1 MSNPNIIQ
9 AIPIPGKIL
18 TSMNSVLSG
27 IDNKSIEGYAPNGKY
42 EIKTSSQYNDQTQG
56 FNAFNDDTK
65 YYWECDNIDNPNY
78 QTGKSNYPQYTQKT
92 YSGIIPS
99 SYLGGGSEDNK
110 NTWITKVGPSENKSD
125 IEGEWI
131 QIKLPYQIYL
141 TSYSIT
147 TPTFSAYNTF
157 PVKFTLVASNDDET
171 WDYIDQQYI
180 NEDNLPSG
188 NSPMKAFTVTTYN
201 KYSQYRVIVTEMP
214 NNTHKLRISTIKLMG
229 TPLLNEVPSSE
240 AFSTLYRSMDGFT
253 NRYNKSNEKTV
264 DGADFYRPTYANYNS
279 IIKQTEEN
287 EQKEDYKKETVFLD
301 KMKNTAEDVL
311 LYTGIFTG
319 FFISGLFIHNM
330 IKR

>member
-9 AIPIPGKIL
+9 AIPIPGKTL
-18 TSMNSVLSG
+18 TSMTSVISG
-27 IDNKSIEGYAPNGKY
+27 INDKTIEGYAPNGKY
-42 EIKTSSQYNDQTQG
+42 EIKTSSQYSDQTQG

-65 YYWECDNIDNPNY
+65 DFWECDNIDNPNY
-78 QTGKSNYPQYTQKT
+78 QTVKTKYPQYTQKT

-99 SYLGGGSEDNK
+99 TYLGGGAEDNK

-157 PVKFTLVASNDDET
+157 PVKFTLVASNNDET

-180 NEDNLPSG
+180 NKDNLPSG

-201 KYSQYRVIVTEMP
+201 KYSQYRLIVTEMP
-214 NNTHKLRISTIKLMG
+214 NNTHKLRISTIKIMG
-229 TPLLNEVPSSE
+229 TPVLNEVPSSE
-240 AFSTLYRSMDGFT
+240 AFSTLYRSIDGFT
-253 NRYNKSNEKTV
+253 NRYNKRNEKPL
-264 DGADFYRPTYANYNS
+264 DCADFYRPTYSNYGV
-279 IIKQTEEN
+279 IKQN
-287 EQKEDYKKETVFLD
+287 EQKEDNKKEPVFIN

-319 FFISGLFIHNM
+319 VFISGIFIHNM